1 MSNSLFL
8 VSKIYELLYHIDMQT
23 VDTPHKYKKLI
34 PATYTTHI
42 TLEKDKI
49 YSSVYRIYSLFEFL
63 GLHKKCT
70 IVIVNYGASEDFYN
84 ELSNFYK
91 NYSFIKIVDSCDL
104 QDKLF

>member
-1 MSNSLFL
+1 MYSD
-8 VSKIYELLYHIDMQT
+8 I
-23 VDTPHKYKKLI
+23 
-34 PATYTTHI
+34 I
-42 TLEKDKI
+42 TLGLSVLGIIFLLTVFILKLTVWQSEKITVVIPLYYEKDKI
-49 YSSVYRIYSLFEFL
+49 YSSIYRIYSLFEFL